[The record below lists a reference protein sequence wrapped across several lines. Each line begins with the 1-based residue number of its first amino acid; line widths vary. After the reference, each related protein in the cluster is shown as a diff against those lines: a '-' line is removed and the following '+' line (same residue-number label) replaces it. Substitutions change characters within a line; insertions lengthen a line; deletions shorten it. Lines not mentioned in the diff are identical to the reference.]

1 MDSEKLNV
9 YFKNFILLLIFLWLI
24 AVIFKKIVE
33 IIIYISGI
41 FSNTDTVIIVAI
53 LTSFF
58 SLISVIISKV
68 VEFRQNK
75 KMYLYEK
82 KEKAYSVFIEIVY
95 KIIES
100 IKKEEEYSDKE
111 MLEDVLY
118 FSKELTLWGSDKV
131 IKQWIEFRN
140 TDFINSDDKNEVVYK
155 LGGIIFEIRK
165 DMGHKMKDV
174 KEKDILSMFINDI
187 SDIKSETN

>member
-118 FSKELTLWGSDKV
+118 FSKELTLWGSGKV

-165 DMGHKMKDV
+165 DMGHKMNDV
-174 KEKDILSMFINDI
+174 KEKDILSMFIN
-187 SDIKSETN
+187 

>member
-1 MDSEKLNV
+1 
-9 YFKNFILLLIFLWLI
+9 
-24 AVIFKKIVE
+24 
-33 IIIYISGI
+33 
-41 FSNTDTVIIVAI
+41 
-53 LTSFF
+53 
-58 SLISVIISKV
+58 
-68 VEFRQNK
+68 
-75 KMYLYEK
+75 
-82 KEKAYSVFIEIVY
+82 
-95 KIIES
+95 
-100 IKKEEEYSDKE
+100 